1 MQDESRW
8 RGLLETAAV
17 LAAFVAF
24 GLAWAEGL
32 GRAVAA
38 ESNYPE
44 QAVDEAS
51 ETPEIWL
58 LDGFNLLHA
67 GPLGG
72 RDRSGWWR
80 EPQRR
85 ELLALVDR
93 FDDPTAEVWVVFDGP
108 HDDDHG
114 GHPACGTAPRLKRVF
129 APSADAWLLARVRSA
144 QDPARIA
151 VVTADKQLAD
161 RARHRGA
168 RVYSPR
174 AFLDRCTG

>member
-1 MQDESRW
+1 MESRW
-8 RGLLETAAV
+8 RGLLETTAV
-17 LAAFVAF
+17 LVAFVSY

-32 GRAVAA
+32 GRAVSA
-38 ESNYPE
+38 ESIYPG
-44 QAVDEAS
+44 QTVDDAT
-51 ETPEIWL
+51 ETPGIWL

-80 EPQRR
+80 EPQRS

-108 HDDDHG
+108 RDDG
-114 GHPACGTAPRLKRVF
+114 KVGSPAGSPTPRLTRVF
-129 APSADAWLLARVRSA
+129 APSADEWLLARVRSA
-144 QDPARIA
+144 EDPARIA

-168 RVYSPR
+168 KVYSPR